1 MQQLQERRKHPRV
14 SRNIPLKISSGEFDI
29 VTETENISGAGAYC
43 RSDRYIEPMTKL
55 KIVILLPVK
64 QRNKVATRKVE
75 CTGVVVRTENITSD
89 PSTFKIAIFFTD
101 ISSKDT
107 QKISDYIHQH
117 LNKENVAS

>member
-14 SRNIPLKISSGEFDI
+14 NRSIPLKISSGDFDI

-55 KIVILLPVK
+55 KVVILLPTK
-64 QRNKVATRKVE
+64 QRNKIATRKVE
-75 CTGVVVRTENITSD
+75 CTGVVVRSENVPSD
-89 PSTFKIAIFFTD
+89 HNLFKIAIFFTD

-107 QKISDYIHQH
+107 QKISEYIHQH
-117 LNKENVAS
+117 LNKVSVTS